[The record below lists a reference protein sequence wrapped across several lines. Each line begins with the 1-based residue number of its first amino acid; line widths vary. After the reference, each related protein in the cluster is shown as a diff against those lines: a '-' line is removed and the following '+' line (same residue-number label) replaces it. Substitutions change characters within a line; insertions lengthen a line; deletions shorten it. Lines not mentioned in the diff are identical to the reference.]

1 MSRPLR
7 IELAGGLYHVTA
19 HGDRRE
25 DIYVDD
31 DDRVAWLRLLGEVCD
46 RFNWRC
52 HAFCQMSNH
61 YHLVVET
68 PDANLARGMRQLN
81 GVYTQTINHRHGC
94 VGHTFQG
101 RYKGILVE
109 KEAYLLELAR
119 YVVLNPVRAHRVNDV
134 ADWPWSSYAA
144 MFGTRANP
152 AWLEVD
158 WLLGQFADDRQKA
171 IARYRDFV
179 RAGVGLDGLWS
190 DLKAQVFLG
199 GEHFVERM
207 QSGLPD
213 KDRRE
218 VPRLQ
223 RRGSAR
229 PLLDYARTPHS
240 REGMARAYR
249 TGEYTMRQIADYF
262 DVHYSTVSRAVK
274 KFENTQS

>member
-1 MSRPLR
+1 MAASGIPSRD
-7 IELAGGLYHVTA
+7 GTK
-19 HGDRRE
+19 
-25 DIYVDD
+25 
-31 DDRVAWLRLLGEVCD
+31 
-46 RFNWRC
+46 
-52 HAFCQMSNH
+52 AF
-61 YHLVVET
+61 
-68 PDANLARGMRQLN
+68 
-81 GVYTQTINHRHGC
+81 
-94 VGHTFQG
+94 
-101 RYKGILVE
+101 LVE

-119 YVVLNPVRAHRVNDV
+119 YVVLNPVRAHLVNDV

-144 MFGTRANP
+144 MVGTQANP

-158 WLLGQFADDRQKA
+158 WLLGQFADNRPMA

-199 GEHFVERM
+199 GEHVVERM
-207 QSGLPD
+207 QSRLPD

-223 RRGSAR
+223 RRGLAR
-229 PLLDYARTPHS
+229 PLSDYAHAPDS

-262 DVHYSTVSRAVK
+262 GVHYSTREPCGQEV
-274 KFENTQS
+274 